1 MSSPLDSTDKRIVLV
16 SIFFLVLLTTLALLF
31 APGRQGSSRGFPSS
45 YSAGPDGAKAAYMLL
60 GELGYRVER
69 WTNPPEDLPKFPK
82 GTLLIIAGPLIP
94 SSNEED
100 ELLKQFVAGGGHL
113 LITGLTGAAMIEA
126 KAVAPALAPRDE
138 WQTFAAEVPSPLT
151 LHAPEI
157 SMEAADR
164 WIHLGA
170 GQLRYY
176 GSEQGATVTKMRMG
190 EGEIIWWGADSPLT
204 NYGITGA
211 SNLALFLN
219 CMGSPATTRVLWDEY
234 FHGVRPG
241 LWHYMSHTPLPWALL
256 QLLTLA
262 AFVVITYARRSG
274 AVRPLRPK
282 SRLSPLEFIETVG
295 ALYQRK
301 GAAAGAL
308 AIAYSRFRFLL
319 ARRLGILPT
328 APTSELIRS
337 VGERAGWTI
346 PGFAA
351 TLQQIEAAVK
361 AQEISEP
368 KALAW
373 VGELYDFTHKLGLEG

>member
-1 MSSPLDSTDKRIVLV
+1 MTTPLDSTDKKIVLA
-16 SIFFLVLLTTLALLF
+16 SIFFLVLLTMLALLY

-45 YSAGPDGAKAAYMLL
+45 YSAGADGAKAAYVLL
-60 GELGYRVER
+60 GEMGYRVER
-69 WTNPPEDLPKFPK
+69 WTNPPEDLPKLSK
-82 GTLLIIAGPLIP
+82 NTLLIIAGPLIP

-100 ELLKQFVAGGGHL
+100 EHLKQFVGGGGRL
-113 LITGLTGAAMIEA
+113 LITGMAGAAMIEA
-126 KAVAPALAPRDE
+126 KGVAPAFAPRDE

-157 SMEAADR
+157 SMEAPAR

-176 GSEQGATVTKMRMG
+176 GSEQGATVTKMQMG

-204 NYGITGA
+204 NYGITRA

-241 LWHYMSHTPLPWALL
+241 LWHYVSHTPLPWALL

-274 AVRPLRPK
+274 AVRPLRRK

-308 AIAYSRFRFLL
+308 EIAYSRFRFLL

-337 VGERAGWTI
+337 VGERPGWTI

-373 VGELYDFTHKLGLEG
+373 VGELYDFTHRLGLEG